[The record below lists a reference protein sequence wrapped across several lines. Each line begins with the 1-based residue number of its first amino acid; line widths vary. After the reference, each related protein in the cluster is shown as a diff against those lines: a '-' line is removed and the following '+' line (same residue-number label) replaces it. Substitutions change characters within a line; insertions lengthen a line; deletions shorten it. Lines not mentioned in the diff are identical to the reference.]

1 MGGKKKNGRGGHDD
15 GGVSRFPQG
24 ALAPAGSDRMN
35 MPLTADQASIHSS
48 LSQAPAGLGE
58 MDVQLTANQRQL
70 SASRGI
76 SQAPNNL
83 LPENQHFTNQSMTGS
98 SRPSSAHSS
107 NPSRLQF
114 DVGSETGQTLSRIT
128 ESRSSQSR
136 VTAVPMG
143 QGQAAP
149 NFEQLQSQREPSL
162 ISAQSIQ
169 SVSESQRPTG
179 FFERTQSQTQTRR
192 PSGLINRNQSHVQP
206 PPRPGPQNP
215 SQFQPTLTT
224 PVHLQREVQDS
235 SRVYPGQRPPFQ
247 VPRRQSFGTNPAF
260 GDNPPSSSMSLNRQR
275 PPTIY
280 AHQAEAR
287 AQLQNPRGQAA
298 RYVDPRQDPEWRK
311 AQQDKAMQKARG
323 RIARG
328 KGFRSLVQPGNPMPS
343 LRELQSTGGQ
353 NRYGLAPPMPPP
365 QQQQASVAQFPGL
378 ESQQDQEMAV
388 SQLGIENLDIASQE
402 FCLQDAWAKSQ
413 LRKIGNTCPRG
424 CRWSRITGGYRCG
437 QGFHWATDQLISEG
451 KGEVITSLRV
461 VPKGFP
467 NQGEKLKTGSRYD

>member
-1 MGGKKKNGRGGHDD
+1 MGAKKKNARGGHDD

-24 ALAPAGSDRMN
+24 SLAPTGPNRMD
-35 MPLTADQASIHSS
+35 MPLTADQASIRSS
-48 LSQAPAGLGE
+48 LSQAPASLGE
-58 MDVQLTANQRQL
+58 MDVQLTADKRQF

-83 LPENQHFTNQSMTGS
+83 LPENQHFTNQSMTES

-128 ESRSSQSR
+128 ETRSSQSR

-149 NFEQLQSQREPSL
+149 NFPQLQSQPDPSL
-162 ISAQSIQ
+162 RSAQSIQ
-169 SVSESQRPTG
+169 SVSESQRAAG
-179 FFERTQSQTQTRR
+179 FLERTQSQTQTRR
-192 PSGLINRNQSHVQP
+192 PTELINRNQSHVQP
-206 PPRPGPQNP
+206 LHRPGPQNP
-215 SQFQPTLTT
+215 FQFQPTLTT
-224 PVHLQREVQDS
+224 PVYLQREVQDS
-235 SRVYPGQRPPFQ
+235 SRVYPGQRPRLR
-247 VPRRQSFGTNPAF
+247 VPHRQSFGTNPAF
-260 GDNPPSSSMSLNRQR
+260 GSNLPSSGMPLNRQG
-275 PPTIY
+275 PPKIY

-298 RYVDPRQDPEWRK
+298 QYVDPRQDPEWRK
-311 AQQDKAMQKARG
+311 AQQDKAMQKARR

-328 KGFRSLVQPGNPMPS
+328 RGFRSLVQSGNPMPS

-353 NRYGLAPPMPPP
+353 NGYGVAPPIPPP
-365 QQQQASVAQFPGL
+365 QQQASVAQFPGL

-388 SQLGIENLDIASQE
+388 SQLGIENMNIASQE
-402 FCLQDAWAKSQ
+402 FFVQDAWAKSQ